1 MISRVIKTDFNNI
14 DLIKVCMSVL
24 VVATHTSLFSIID
37 NTNYRDILINA
48 LAIKVPFFFVA
59 SGFLVW
65 NKIWNQ
71 SKDEKLGRLNG
82 WIKKTVRLYIA
93 WTLIYV
99 PYTIYGF
106 YIDDIGVAKSLAVF
120 CRNFLLVGENY
131 LSWPLWYLLGMLT
144 AGCMIYLMVKWNWKN
159 RTMYIVGVIFAVL
172 GVILNYCIS
181 TGSLETITSIYV
193 KLFNST
199 RNGFFQGLP
208 YILIG
213 IMIATKGVIKS
224 KKVLLAI
231 FVVSFAF
238 HMFGYKL
245 ATFVVVYSLFSLV
258 IQFDLKRRTDD
269 MYKNFRLT
277 STIVYFVHMIWVG
290 LITILFPNI
299 LSPVGLFM
307 VVVALCFATST
318 LVIKNKESKLVKL
331 LFR

>member
-172 GVILNYCIS
+172 GVILNYCI
-181 TGSLETITSIYV
+181 
-193 KLFNST
+193 
-199 RNGFFQGLP
+199 
-208 YILIG
+208 
-213 IMIATKGVIKS
+213 
-224 KKVLLAI
+224 
-231 FVVSFAF
+231 
-238 HMFGYKL
+238 
-245 ATFVVVYSLFSLV
+245 
-258 IQFDLKRRTDD
+258 
-269 MYKNFRLT
+269 
-277 STIVYFVHMIWVG
+277 
-290 LITILFPNI
+290 
-299 LSPVGLFM
+299 
-307 VVVALCFATST
+307 
-318 LVIKNKESKLVKL
+318 
-331 LFR
+331 